1 MAIIWFMQTCC
12 WKGDYSRLSSVVFNY
27 KVFFFLS
34 KGCSSCVQKLIVY
47 LQLVSCRWKLE
58 NFRVLKYVGSTSE
71 ASSFPLSMTIPVPL
85 CKK

>member
-1 MAIIWFMQTCC
+1 MAIVWFMQTCC

-47 LQLVSCRWKLE
+47 LQLVS
-58 NFRVLKYVGSTSE
+58 
-71 ASSFPLSMTIPVPL
+71 
-85 CKK
+85 